1 MTSRRKFIIGL
12 GALAT
17 GSAAAVGTGAVTSV
31 RADRGYQ
38 VDVAGDEN
46 AYVGLTG
53 NTDSPFVDQSNS
65 TLSLDFAS
73 DSGQGGEGVNIG
85 VTEARPAF
93 EIKNQ
98 SSEKLHIQLENPLS
112 NNDLTTTASGND
124 ASEQNITVPAGIDFQ
139 FIAVPKGD
147 ANNLSKREFGVIG
160 RSSVPSTGPD
170 FGSTTGQKS
179 IRKHPGA
186 TGYNFIR
193 KAGYAELGAGES
205 IDVIARVIASEAV
218 LGEESPSIPDV
229 DFTVEAF
236 SDSQWVSGE
245 SIFGE
250 EETPE

>member
-1 MTSRRKFIIGL
+1 MERRKFVIGL

-31 RADRGYQ
+31 RADRGFK

-53 NTDSPFVDQSNS
+53 NTDSAFVNHSDD

-73 DSGQGGEGVNIG
+73 DSGNGGKGVNIG

-98 SSEKLHIQLENPLS
+98 STEKLYIQLENPLS
-112 NNDLTTTASGND
+112 NNDLTTSASGR
-124 ASEQNITVPAGIDFQ
+124 AKSESQVTVPAGIDFQ

-147 ANNLSKREFGVIG
+147 ANGLPGDVGVIG
-160 RSSVPSTGPD
+160 RNSTPTTGPG
-170 FGSTTGQKS
+170 FGSTTGQKT

-186 TGYNFIR
+186 TGYSWIR
-193 KAGYAELGAGES
+193 NAGYVALDPGES
-205 IDVIARVIASEAV
+205 VDVIARVVASESV
-218 LGEESPSIPDV
+218 LDEESPSIPEV

-236 SDSQWVSGE
+236 SDTQHVSGDN
-245 SIFGE
+245 IFGE
-250 EETPE
+250 EEPAE